1 MNNNSEIIIIWIW
14 NFNEISWSSIIVQ
27 LNGHWIVQVMFTVI
41 NHCPFDD
48 VVATV
53 AVGVAVGA
61 AVGVAVGVSRVQC

>member
-48 VVATV
+48 VAATVAVATV
-53 AVGVAVGA
+53 AVGVAI
-61 AVGVAVGVSRVQC
+61 GVSRVQC